1 MLRLQ
6 FNKKI
11 CKNATF
17 LMIFTLFG
25 CTYGEEGGL

>member
-11 CKNATF
+11 CENATF
-17 LMIFTLFG
+17 LMIFTLFE